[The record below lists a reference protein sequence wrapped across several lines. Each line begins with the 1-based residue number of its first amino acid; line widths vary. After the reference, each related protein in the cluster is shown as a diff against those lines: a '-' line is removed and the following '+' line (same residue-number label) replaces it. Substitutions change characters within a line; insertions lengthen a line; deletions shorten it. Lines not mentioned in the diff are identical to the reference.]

1 MGRLLDA
8 KKESK
13 RQSLLVAAYELFLER
28 GAAKTSVGD
37 ITERAGVAK
46 GTFYLYFTDKANLL
60 EALCFQISYDL
71 MGRAYEAMQ
80 QHRQPEFWRN
90 TVFLVDYLVDY
101 FCREKVVLRLIERNF
116 SWPLMEEKLTRQDDP
131 LFSAIWQDA
140 SRCPALAGRSRDE
153 ALRLLFA
160 LFEMC
165 GSTCYSSIILGR
177 PAGIEQMKP
186 VMYYIIR
193 RCLDGPAGEL
203 AGGEAAADA
212 AEASDAAEA
221 E

>member
-1 MGRLLDA
+1 MGRLIDA

-13 RQSLLVAAYELFLER
+13 RQSLLSSAYELFLEH
-28 GAAKTSVGD
+28 GASKTSVGD

-46 GTFYLYFTDKANLL
+46 GTFYLYFHDKESLL

-71 MGRAYEAMQ
+71 MLRAHTAMHGQ
-80 QHRQPEFWRN
+80 AGLTEFWQKA
-90 TVFLVDYLVDY
+90 VFIVDYIIGY
-101 FCREKVVLRLIERNF
+101 FCREKVVLQLLKRNF
-116 SWPLMEEKLTRQDDP
+116 SWPLIEREFTRQDDP

-140 SRCPALAGRSRDE
+140 QSCPALTGQSRDE
-153 ALRLLFA
+153 VLRIMFA

-186 VMYYIIR
+186 VLFHIIR
-193 RCLDGPAGEL
+193 RCLDGPPADFGAGYP
-203 AGGEAAADA
+203 G
-212 AEASDAAEA
+212 AETPSF
-221 E
+221 